1 MFIRRALTAIGL
13 TAALLAAPSAFAG
26 RSSENGSLPIP
37 PGLTCER
44 EIPVRELLTE
54 AQKLLPKGAYL
65 GPLLD
70 GRYAVIDHR
79 WLEKEFL
86 PYYRR
91 SAESLKHIASRE
103 HEASDCDNYGMF
115 LRHLVSLAGIVGR
128 TAEPAAAQVIV
139 FQDRAFSGVG
149 PTHERHSVG
158 LFLTERGW
166 FVLEPQNA
174 VRLTPL
180 ERYANRDN
188 IQFISFH

>member
-1 MFIRRALTAIGL
+1 MFIRRALTAVGLIAATLVGPLLWAEKGIG
-13 TAALLAAPSAFAG
+13 T
-26 RSSENGSLPIP
+26 GSLPLP
-37 PGLTCER
+37 PKLTSEKK
-44 EIPVRELLTE
+44 IPVGELLTE

-70 GRYAVIDHR
+70 AQYAVIDHR

-91 SAESLKHIASRE
+91 SAESVKKIASRE
-103 HEASDCDNYGMF
+103 HEASDCDNYSMF
-115 LRHLVSLAGIVGR
+115 LRHMVSLAGIVGH
-128 TAEPAAAQVIV
+128 TAEPAAAQLIV
-139 FQDRAFSGVG
+139 FQDRSFSGVG
-149 PTHERHSVG
+149 RTRERHSVG

-180 ERYANRDN
+180 ERYANRGN

>member
-13 TAALLAAPSAFAG
+13 TAALLAAPAVFAG
-26 RSSENGSLPIP
+26 KTSSGGSLPIP
-37 PGLTCER
+37 PGLASEKK
-44 EIPVRELLTE
+44 IPVSELLTE

-70 GRYAVIDHR
+70 AQYAVIDHR
-79 WLEKEFL
+79 WLEREFL

-91 SAESLKHIASRE
+91 SAESVKRLASRE

-115 LRHLVSLAGIVGR
+115 LRHLVGLAGIVGH
-128 TAEPAAAQVIV
+128 TAEPAAAQMIV
-139 FQDRAFSGVG
+139 LQDRSFSGVG
-149 PTHERHSVG
+149 PTHERHSVC

-180 ERYANRDN
+180 ERYANRGN